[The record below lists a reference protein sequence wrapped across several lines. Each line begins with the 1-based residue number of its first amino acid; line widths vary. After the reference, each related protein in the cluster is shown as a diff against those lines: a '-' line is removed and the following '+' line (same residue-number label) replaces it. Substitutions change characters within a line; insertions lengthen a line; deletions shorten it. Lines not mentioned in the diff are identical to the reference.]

1 MNIDRIRKEIKDRV
15 EHLENKI
22 LELDNLEGLKNSQ
35 KKHRRK
41 RYEDEICSLEDMLR
55 Y

>member
-1 MNIDRIRKEIKDRV
+1 MNIDRIRKEIKDRI
-15 EHLENKI
+15 EHLENK
-22 LELDNLEGLKNSQ
+22 LSELDTIEGLKNHQ

-41 RYEDEICSLEDMLR
+41 RYEEEICSLEDMLR

>member
-1 MNIDRIRKEIKDRV
+1 MNIDRIRKEIKDRIG
-15 EHLENKI
+15 HLENKLI
-22 LELDNLEGLKNSQ
+22 ELETIEDLKNSK

-41 RYEDEICSLEDMLR
+41 RYEEEICSLEDMLR